1 MSNTITNEDWI
12 IDSRDVI
19 ARVEELVARAND
31 EDLGLSADEAA
42 ELEALDAL
50 AEEAHIAP
58 DWEYGESLI
67 HVDYFTYHIKELI
80 TDCYPEVAEALNNT
94 SWPFRHME
102 MNYEEAANEA
112 KQDYMSVD
120 FGGVEYLIL
129 A

>member
-1 MSNTITNEDWI
+1 MSNTITNEDRI

-50 AEEAHIAP
+50 AEAAHSAP

-67 HVDYFTYHIKELI
+67 HVDYFTDYIKSLI
-80 TDCYPEVAEALNNT
+80 TGCYPEVADALDKNI
-94 SWPFRHME
+94 WPFRHME
-102 MNYEEAANEA
+102 MNYEEAADEA
-112 KQDYMSVD
+112 KIDYMSVYFD
-120 FGGVEYLIL
+120 GVEYLIL